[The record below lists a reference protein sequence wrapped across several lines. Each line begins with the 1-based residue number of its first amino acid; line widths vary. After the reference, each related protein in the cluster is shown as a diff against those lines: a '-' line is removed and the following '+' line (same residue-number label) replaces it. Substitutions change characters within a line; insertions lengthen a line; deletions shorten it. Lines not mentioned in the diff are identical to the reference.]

1 MQKNKPN
8 NRINSDRKKLRC
20 APLSAS
26 GYAWRYMRRGIVK
39 TSMLILL
46 GITAFLSGVAM
57 GQDAEDA
64 LNGLSP
70 DSRAWVSSS
79 CSRSLGPSLW
89 SSCVIRESAAASRG
103 KPDISKMSPEFQN
116 WIRASCSD
124 SLGPSLTISCIA
136 REKASLA
143 GGLPDTSF
151 LSEQQRQ
158 WVSESCSESLGPSL
172 YIACVRREAGALRGS
187 KGEPARNVQPIP
199 APAQRM
205 RPSPSGSSSRSAYEI
220 EVSHNDELF
229 VINGEKYEA
238 KTYCF
243 GMEEGDQVIFLSG
256 SPYCACASA
265 ELLNLRTKKT
275 CGVWCE

>member
-1 MQKNKPN
+1 MK
-8 NRINSDRKKLRC
+8 IL
-20 APLSAS
+20 
-26 GYAWRYMRRGIVK
+26 
-39 TSMLILL
+39 MLV
-46 GITAFLSGVAM
+46 ITAFSAGLAI

-64 LNGLSP
+64 LKRLSP

-89 SSCVIRESAAASRG
+89 SSCVIREAAAASRG
-103 KPDISKMSPEFQN
+103 KPNISNMRPEFQN

-136 REKASLA
+136 REKASLV

-158 WVSESCSESLGPSL
+158 WVSESCSKSLGPSL
-172 YIACVRREAGALRGS
+172 YIACVQREAGSLRGS
-187 KGEPARNVQPIP
+187 RTEPARNVQPVP
-199 APAQRM
+199 AHVQRM
-205 RPSPSGSSSRSAYEI
+205 RSSVGSGSSRSAYEI

-256 SPYCACASA
+256 SPYGACASA
-265 ELLNLRTKKT
+265 ELLNLRTKNR